1 MYVMVRQHK
10 HTGDTHKII
19 LKVIV
24 YYEVYSESK
33 VTDFQPP
40 PPKKK
45 ISTLS
50 LRTSIFLRKNSNM
63 LFNFVVEM
71 KILSCY

>member
-24 YYEVYSESK
+24 YYEVYSESNR
-33 VTDFQPP
+33 FSAP

-45 ISTLS
+45 I
-50 LRTSIFLRKNSNM
+50 
-63 LFNFVVEM
+63 
-71 KILSCY
+71 ILHSALELPFFKKK